1 MPFHISFTGPDLPE
15 AAADKMIL
23 PSDIP
28 NNPHWQETYHLSVAP
43 PNVALE
49 LTWGPDDPLRILN
62 FSRGDWETQL
72 LGMAG

>member
-1 MPFHISFTGPDLPE
+1 
-15 AAADKMIL
+15 MIL

-49 LTWGPDDPLRILN
+49 LTWGPAEPLRILN
-62 FSRGDWETQL
+62 FSRGDWEAQL
-72 LGMAG
+72 QEMAV

>member
-1 MPFHISFTGPDLPE
+1 
-15 AAADKMIL
+15 MIL

-49 LTWGPDDPLRILN
+49 LTWGPEDPLRILN
-62 FSRGDWETQL
+62 FSRGDWEAQL
-72 LGMAG
+72 LEMAG